1 MIRNIPAAMKKKNLI
16 IFGPGPEAIKMAPL
30 VNQFLGDARFETRVC
45 LTGYAQDFRDQVLA
59 FFKIT
64 PTYDL
69 SFIQSNQSL
78 YSLTGDIIDGLQ
90 PILEEFKPDYVF
102 VNGDTTSSMASSIA
116 SFYSG
121 AKVCDIAAG
130 LRAQNKHTP
139 FPAEINR
146 QITGRISDF
155 HFAPT
160 KAYKKNLLQ
169 ENVQWQ
175 DIVVT
180 GNMAIDA
187 LLQGVALADTWEDPE
202 IEALKTIV
210 TAAQKLILVTEN
222 SRANYGQGFV
232 NLCQALQQLAQDNP
246 GVQIIYPVR
255 LKPHVQKTVALLFE
269 GLPNIQIV
277 APLDYP
283 AFVWLLNKAHVII
296 TDRADV
302 QEEAPSLGKPVLVLS
317 DIAERPEAVAAGTV
331 LLVGTNTDK
340 IRKET
345 QELLDNP
352 AAYAAMSA
360 LQNPYGEG
368 LASQKIIEFISNA

>member
-1 MIRNIPAAMKKKNLI
+1 M
-16 IFGPGPEAIKMAPL
+16 
-30 VNQFLGDARFETRVC
+30 
-45 LTGYAQDFRDQVLA
+45 
-59 FFKIT
+59 
-64 PTYDL
+64 
-69 SFIQSNQSL
+69 
-78 YSLTGDIIDGLQ
+78 
-90 PILEEFKPDYVF
+90 
-102 VNGDTTSSMASSIA
+102 
-116 SFYSG
+116 
-121 AKVCDIAAG
+121 
-130 LRAQNKHTP
+130 
-139 FPAEINR
+139 
-146 QITGRISDF
+146 
-155 HFAPT
+155 
-160 KAYKKNLLQ
+160 
-169 ENVQWQ
+169 
-175 DIVVT
+175 
-180 GNMAIDA
+180 
-187 LLQGVALADTWEDPE
+187 LQGVALADTWKDPE